1 LQFLW
6 NLHLHTWGTFFGID
20 NANPNPKPIQ
30 RNKHLG
36 ISQRMDVEG
45 SKLLTSEEI
54 GLFHGDLSVDNDIE
68 NN

>member
-1 LQFLW
+1 MEFAPSYLGYIFW
-6 NLHLHTWGTFFGID
+6 NRY
-20 NANPNPKPIQ
+20 PNPKPIQ